1 MSTVALIFMVTTYI
15 VVIAT
20 TIYFFV
26 RVLKTP
32 PKPEEDSFSENDNDK
47 R

>member
-1 MSTVALIFMVTTYI
+1 MSTVALTFMVTTYI
-15 VVIAT
+15 VVTVA

-32 PKPEEDSFSENDNDK
+32 PKPEEDSFTDNDNEK